1 MVEFIFFSLAA
12 VSKDNLNDPLVDLK
26 REQIRLAYSSSIRTL
41 STMKETEVAVDS
53 VGGQQQ
59 GEMGAVSEG
68 CHLAAYNFDMYK
80 AAKYKK
86 SGEFKK
92 FGYLQGIFQ
101 TISSL
106 NQTQFLKLR

>member
-1 MVEFIFFSLAA
+1 
-12 VSKDNLNDPLVDLK
+12 
-26 REQIRLAYSSSIRTL
+26 
-41 STMKETEVAVDS
+41 MKETEVVVDS

-86 SGEFKK
+86 PGSFNI
-92 FGYLQGIFQ
+92 FVYLQGNAEFFGRPQ
-101 TISSL
+101 V
-106 NQTQFLKLR
+106 